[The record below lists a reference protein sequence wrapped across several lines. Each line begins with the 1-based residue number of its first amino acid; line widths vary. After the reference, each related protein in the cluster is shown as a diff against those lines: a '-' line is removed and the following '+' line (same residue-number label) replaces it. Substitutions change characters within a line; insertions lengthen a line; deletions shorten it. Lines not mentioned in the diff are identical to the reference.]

1 MAEMTLDQQRAIAMA
16 RARLRLQQPNF
27 TPREATPA
35 DIPGSVEQPTPMAT
49 DRGILDYI
57 VGGPEAALSAVT
69 GLAAVPIAA
78 GAGILTGKM
87 GQPNQDVTGRVMRGI
102 QYQPRTQTGQDI
114 LTGVGN
120 AAEFFKVPPI
130 ITEGLNLEGIRPAT
144 NALRS
149 PFIERANRL
158 QQERVTQSFQNAP
171 QIEAAQAAQRI
182 GVAIPPAISNPTKA
196 NKIVA
201 ALTGSPETRM
211 ARKNEPQ
218 WTEAAKKDMGLTPN
232 TTLDKAAFDKARSAP
247 EITKPYEAVGSIAR
261 LTPDEQTLSVI
272 EGLRTPA
279 LIGGEASARAV
290 SGLIDS
296 TVENLNLGLSGSEAL
311 TNIRNLR
318 QSAQTIYN
326 AQRKGITAPS
336 PESIAV
342 ADASMAI
349 ANQLEE
355 LAAQNLTGTQARAF
369 QNARTLLAKTYDYE
383 RATDF
388 NTGRVDP
395 TKLAAMAEQKPLTGT
410 ASDIAKVAANFPTI
424 AEVKPG
430 AGPILPTLAR
440 TGPGAAIG
448 FGLGS
453 IVGAPYLGSIVGGV
467 GGGLTN
473 ALMARRMMSPA
484 YQAAHAMP
492 PDYRPPVNM
501 MRPVT
506 PGSSNLAIFNP
517 ENAVLPPEYTPNFT
531 MPGQP
536 QQPRSAYEAAQQA
549 LREQGL
555 QRTGSLGPEMQP
567 AGVPPQLPA
576 PGMEGVAQARGY
588 EYARDRAAAE
598 AAAAQSA
605 GPRQPAAGGM
615 LYELDPFTGKLRP
628 AGQQVKGTETFA
640 PLEQTG
646 STARGFEYSGEFT
659 PPSGL
664 RNITQPT
671 SPNVL
676 PGYQTTLE
684 SAIAKAKRNELATL
698 NAEEKVALKG
708 LSNPSTRTGLDI
720 VYPTNFYGKLSPV
733 EIFERMTD
741 RQWVANTIQ
750 KAKEQIKGFEEI
762 AARKASRDADIQ
774 TQRDAITKRDQL
786 KDLLETLESKY
797 AQPRPTP
804 SPQGPKTRAAKR
816 NALAPQSENNLA
828 P

>member
-1 MAEMTLDQQRAIAMA
+1 MATIDQLSKALINADAAGDVEAAKTLAAEIKRMRGPKFEPRA
-16 RARLRLQQPNF
+16 
-27 TPREATPA
+27 ATPA
-35 DIPGSVEQPTPMAT
+35 DIPGAIPQPTPPATT

-57 VGGPEAALSAVT
+57 VGGPEAAFSAAT
-69 GLAAVPIAA
+69 GLVGVPVSAA
-78 GAGILTGKM
+78 AGILTGRL
-87 GQPNQDVTGRVMRGI
+87 GEGPNKAVQERVMRSFTH
-102 QYQPRTQTGQDI
+102 QPQTQTAQDI
-114 LTGVGN
+114 LGGLGDVAT
-120 AAEFFKVPPI
+120 ALKVPPVVM
-130 ITEGLNLEGIRPAT
+130 EGLKFEAVRPAV

-149 PFIERANRL
+149 PLIERANRL

-201 ALTGSPETRM
+201 ALTGSPEARM
-211 ARKNEPQ
+211 ARRNEPQ
-218 WTEAAKKDMGLTPN
+218 WTEAAKKDMGLPPA
-232 TTLDKAAFDKARSAP
+232 TTLDKAAFDKARSTP
-247 EITKPYEAVGSIAR
+247 EITQPYEAVGNIAR

-296 TVENLNLGLSGSEAL
+296 TIQKLNAGLSGSEAL
-311 TNIRNLR
+311 ANIRNLR
-318 QSAQTIYN
+318 QSAQTVYN

-336 PESIAV
+336 PESISV

-369 QNARTLLAKTYDYE
+369 QKARTLLAKTYDYE

-388 NTGRVDP
+388 NTGRIDP
-395 TKLAAMAEQKPLTGT
+395 TQLAKMAEQKPLTGT
-410 ASDIAKVAANFPTI
+410 AADIASVAANFPTI

-448 FGLGS
+448 FGIGS
-453 IVGAPYLGSIVGGV
+453 AFGMPYIGSIVGGI
-467 GGGLTN
+467 GGGVTN

-484 YQAAHAMP
+484 YQAANAIP

-501 MRPVT
+501 LRPVE
-506 PGSSNLAIFNP
+506 PGSSNLAMFNP
-517 ENAVLPPEYTPNFT
+517 QSAVLPPEYTPNFI

-555 QRTGSLGPEMQP
+555 QRTGSLGPDLQP
-567 AGVPPQLPA
+567 ANVPPQLPM
-576 PGMEGVAQARGY
+576 PGAEGPAQMRGY

-598 AAAAQSA
+598 AAAAAAAGA

-615 LYELDPFTGKLRP
+615 VYELDPFTGKLRP
-628 AGQQVKGTETFA
+628 VDQGVKGATPETFVNY
-640 PLEQTG
+640 G
-646 STARGFEYSGEFT
+646 SA
-659 PPSGL
+659 
-664 RNITQPT
+664 
-671 SPNVL
+671 
-676 PGYQTTLE
+676 LE
-684 SAIAKAKRNELATL
+684 SAVGKVMRGERPTMT
-698 NAEEKVALKG
+698 AEEMIAWKK
-708 LSNPSTRTGLDI
+708 TRVDLAAADPG
-720 VYPTNFYGKLSPV
+720 YAKLSDKAIT
-733 EIFERMTD
+733 EKMMD
-741 RQWVANTIQ
+741 RQWIADTIK
-750 KAKEQIKGFEEI
+750 KAQEKVKAYEEI
-762 AARKASRDADIQ
+762 AARDKDAAARRNAAIERD
-774 TQRDAITKRDQL
+774 RL
-786 KDLLETLESKY
+786 NDLLETLEAQY
-797 AQPRPTP
+797 ARPRPTP